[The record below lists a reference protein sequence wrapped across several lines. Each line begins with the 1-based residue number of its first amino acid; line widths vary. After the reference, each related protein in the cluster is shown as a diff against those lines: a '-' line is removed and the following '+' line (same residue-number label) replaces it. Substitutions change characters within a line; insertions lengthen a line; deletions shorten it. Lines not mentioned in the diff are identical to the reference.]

1 MLAIAPITEPDDGAD
16 RDDDESRREPRGSVN
31 FPVVSSGDP
40 TFASRADEILR
51 SLPVDTHDETR

>member
-1 MLAIAPITEPDDGAD
+1 MLAIAPTHDPADGAN
-16 RDDDESRREPRGSVN
+16 RDDERRLEPHSPVN

-51 SLPVDTHDETR
+51 SLDVDARDETP